1 MDAGRAEKTEDRL
14 PSEHRLSANEWKFH
28 SEKSFVGELIGKF
41 DSFDSKLDYVSI
53 MCSWN
58 WFFRTW
64 LVSNTKMANSKE
76 TFSIGSRWS
85 PPVSLQ
91 RGNSV
96 CLWLFRGQLLDIWTN
111 RPGRRL
117 ISQKFAASRG
127 MAYSPSR
134 YASLYTEAC
143 PPRRSILIIR
153 RFENIKSFVYLA
165 IERYE
170 LKRMCRYFLSPPPIF
185 STPENIKQT
194 IRCRE
199 SDKNQTSIIHP
210 LQALSRHGRY
220 FFPATIS
227 QTLKG
232 NRRAPRVF
240 VGHRSKAT
248 LNKRDANVEGNADN
262 IASAIDR
269 WNAKVIRGD

>member
-1 MDAGRAEKTEDRL
+1 MSSVSSHLVQFQSAALRFYARLWFQHTQNHRNCACDRFIVSKWIVSAGRAEKTEDRL
-14 PSEHRLSANEWKFH
+14 PSEHRPFANEWRFH

-85 PPVSLQ
+85 PSVSLQ
-91 RGNSV
+91 RANSV

-117 ISQKFAASRG
+117 ISQKFAASRR

-143 PPRRSILIIR
+143 PPRRSILMIIR

-165 IERYE
+165 IERY
-170 LKRMCRYFLSPPPIF
+170 M
-185 STPENIKQT
+185 N
-194 IRCRE
+194 
-199 SDKNQTSIIHP
+199 
-210 LQALSRHGRY
+210 
-220 FFPATIS
+220 
-227 QTLKG
+227 
-232 NRRAPRVF
+232 
-240 VGHRSKAT
+240 
-248 LNKRDANVEGNADN
+248 
-262 IASAIDR
+262 
-269 WNAKVIRGD
+269 